1 MDEHTMS
8 ERQLDDLW
16 QAMNDLRPEEGEG
29 RAVGVI
35 NDLCF
40 ELAEW
45 QDGRGTREDAERAIC
60 RAASEISGLT
70 AWVARRAA
78 DQCGNDDWGPDEED
92 IACSAVLRHYAQLA
106 ELAREE
112 T

>member
-1 MDEHTMS
+1 MDEHTMN

-35 NDLCF
+35 NDPCF

-60 RAASEISGLT
+60 RAAAEISELNASRALFAAGLLRANSDET
-70 AWVARRAA
+70 TPTEVALRRF
-78 DQCGNDDWGPDEED
+78 
-92 IACSAVLRHYAQLA
+92 A
-106 ELAREE
+106 ELARDE